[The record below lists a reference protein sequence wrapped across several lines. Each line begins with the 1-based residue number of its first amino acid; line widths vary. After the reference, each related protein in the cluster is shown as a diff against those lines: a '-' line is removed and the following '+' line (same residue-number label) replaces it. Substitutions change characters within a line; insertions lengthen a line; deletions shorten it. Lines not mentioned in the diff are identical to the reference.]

1 MFANWFIFFNIPLN
15 VINFI
20 FLIGNSFF
28 YGSTFNRV
36 PVIDTDKSRRQL
48 RLYYSNCP
56 RAGPRAMFQPQDA
69 ISIKECRFYNF
80 SKEQSSMK
88 IASNIFYLTKRSI
101 NGSDPNRKFYFL
113 QVICSLLNTVLFN
126 FSLFKNLDLYIFIL
140 QNFLFTTNLMKH
152 YKLIDFY
159 LSKTIEFH
167 KMKSTFLNV
176 TPR

>member
-15 VINFI
+15 VINLI

-36 PVIDTDKSRRQL
+36 PVIDSDKSRRKL
-48 RLYYSNCP
+48 RLYYSN
-56 RAGPRAMFQPQDA
+56 GPRAVPRAIFQSQDA
-69 ISIKECRFYNF
+69 ISIKECRCYNF
-80 SKEQSSMK
+80 SKEQSSKK

-140 QNFLFTTNLMKH
+140 QNFLFTTNLMEH

-159 LSKTIEFH
+159 LSKIIEFH
-167 KMKSTFLNV
+167 KMKSTSLNL

>member
-28 YGSTFNRV
+28 YSSTFNRV
-36 PVIDTDKSRRQL
+36 PVIDTNQSRRQL
-48 RLYYSNCP
+48 QLYYSNGP

-69 ISIKECRFYNF
+69 ISIKECCLYNF
-80 SKEQSSMK
+80 SKEQSSIK
-88 IASNIFYLTKRSI
+88 IASNIFYLTNRSI
-101 NGSDPNRKFYFL
+101 GSDPSRTFYFL

-140 QNFLFTTNLMKH
+140 QNFLFTTNLMEH

-159 LSKTIEFH
+159 LSKIIEFH
-167 KMKSTFLNV
+167 KMKSTSFNL